1 MFDQEAKRKKPGGGV
16 KVVAAVA
23 IVAIAAV
30 VAAQL
35 VTAFSPHLEG
45 GDPSE
50 SSLASPKAE
59 GAEQPVAISVSA
71 DGADLSSCPAVIHI
85 SGTTDGNRS
94 VDTYHAAS
102 SENCEVSLVP
112 GGYAVEAVPMALP
125 DGRVLAQ
132 AGAPASLVVA
142 AGPDAAAEIEMAES
156 DGDGAGAEIAAAL
169 SKAADRG
176 DQTIAGDKARSL
188 SERASSYLGGA

>member
-1 MFDQEAKRKKPGGGV
+1 MFDQEAKRKKPGGV
-16 KVVAAVA
+16 KAVAAAALVT
-23 IVAIAAV
+23 IAAV
-30 VAAQL
+30 VAAQ
-35 VTAFSPHLEG
+35 VIAAFSMHPE
-45 GDPSE
+45 GDPSG
-50 SSLASPKAE
+50 SPLASPKSE
-59 GAEQPVAISVSA
+59 GAAQPVAISVFA
-71 DGADLSSCPAVIHI
+71 DGADMSSCPAVIHI

-102 SENCEVSLVP
+102 SANCEVSLVP

-142 AGPDAAAEIEMAES
+142 AGSDAAAEIEMAES
-156 DGDGAGAEIAAAL
+156 DGDGAEAEIAAAL
-169 SKAADRG
+169 SKAAERG